1 MYISAQTDEYL
12 GSPSFYEPVRRW
24 EIKAKNILKHKGIL
38 ILAGDIGEGKTS
50 LCKSLLKQ
58 STAEHKVKLEMN
70 QVKISELKRFSNAQ
84 VLLYFEDALGRAQYD
99 QLFFR
104 DKHKILAD
112 LIKYIEDENEKNL
125 SVLCCVR
132 SNILENAKQNMT
144 PELKSKI
151 EEITFNISKSDWKLS
166 DSEKRIK
173 LEAFR
178 QKFKDV
184 GVNESEIRT
193 ILRITDK
200 DYFWG
205 FFECC
210 ALCFES
216 KQGVEIFKKPEELI
230 QKNIERLAGSIEY
243 TILVY
248 MLLKNGPYNLRN
260 LDVQLLLAIGLQAE
274 TPSDG
279 TSFEFIRRDTDGKYR
294 FQHQFI
300 KEILLRVYGKSHT
313 DHLIKY
319 ADVSV
324 VLDYLRPSSFP
335 ITENAEAEV
344 FCVDEKYDRMLAER
358 IVQEMSI
365 RNISNHT
372 ASSDPEFISKHLI
385 ECIERE
391 LILHSNS
398 DANFVETTI
407 DQLLKETNNN
417 GNDEL
422 FKQLLHKYIAPLS
435 EDEAVLA
442 VAFRRSF
449 SKFSER
455 SSKLVK
461 LASDEAVV
469 KWIHPSVCNRQQIGE
484 REHVDSL
491 KFCVAQESDKY
502 LAKRLLKINLNYI
515 HKHKDCT
522 YYHEFAKVLVMSL
535 KAVLRKRLQNGIQR
549 NLTSAHVSPYAPRGA
564 KRIGKVTSALDDAI
578 DGIFANAIRE
588 KNRQLL
594 QILVENFIIQ
604 RESAQDVVSARFN
617 AWLVENCNIVLEYG
631 SDELLKRDVRPSTYK
646 KQNDEKECF
655 LVPPY
660 YDRQLAKRLVQIYKV
675 MYIARHSSMRDQE
688 FVSNHVV
695 IAITEVLVESIKED
709 DTTDI
714 MESTVDN
721 LLTETKRRSK
731 ELYTRLLYGISSRM
745 KAKGFQLHFAQV

>member
-1 MYISAQTDEYL
+1 MD
-12 GSPSFYEPVRRW
+12 
-24 EIKAKNILKHKGIL
+24 ILKNNRIL

-58 STAEHKVKLEMN
+58 STVEHKIKLELN
-70 QVKISELKRFSNAQ
+70 QVKTSELKRFSNTQ

-104 DKHKILAD
+104 DKHKILTD

-144 PELKSKI
+144 SELKSKI
-151 EEITFNISKSDWKLS
+151 EEITVNISKSDWKLS
-166 DSEKRIK
+166 DSEKKIK

-178 QKFKDV
+178 QEFKDV
-184 GVNESEIRT
+184 VVNESEIRT

-200 DYFWG
+200 DYFLG

-216 KQGVEIFKKPEELI
+216 KQGVEIFKKTEELL

-260 LDVQLLLAIGLQAE
+260 LDVQLLLAIGLQAVQ
-274 TPSDG
+274 PSDG
-279 TSFEFIRRDTDGKYR
+279 THFEFIRRDTDGKYR

-300 KEILLRVYGKSHT
+300 KEILLRVYGKSYA

-385 ECIERE
+385 ECIEKE
-391 LILHSNS
+391 LVLHGNS
-398 DANFVETTI
+398 DANKDFVETTI

-422 FKQLLHKYIAPLS
+422 FKQLLHKNIS
-435 EDEAVLA
+435 SFKGDETSLA
-442 VAFRRSF
+442 AAFCRSF
-449 SKFSER
+449 RKFSER
-455 SSKLVK
+455 SSNVVK
-461 LASDEAVV
+461 LASDEAIVN
-469 KWIHPSVCNRQQIGE
+469 WIYPSVCYQPQIVA
-484 REHVDSL
+484 REHIT
-491 KFCVAQESDKY
+491 FCVAQESDKY
-502 LAKRLLKINLNYI
+502 LAKRLLKIDLKNI
-515 HKHKDCT
+515 HKHKDCMN
-522 YYHEFAKVLVMSL
+522 YHEFAKVLVMSL
-535 KAVLRKRLQNGIQR
+535 KAVLRKRFKNGIQ
-549 NLTSAHVSPYAPRGA
+549 
-564 KRIGKVTSALDDAI
+564 TSALDDLI
-578 DGIFANAIRE
+578 EEIFQDAIRE
-588 KNRQLL
+588 KNHYLL
-594 QILVENFIIQ
+594 QILVEHFII
-604 RESAQDVVSARFN
+604 RKESVQDAVSARFN
-617 AWLVENCNIVLEYG
+617 DWLVRHCNIVLEYG
-631 SDELLKRDVRPSTYK
+631 SDELLKRDVRPSTYR

-655 LVPPY
+655 LVSLD
-660 YDRQLAKRLVQIYKV
+660 YDRQLAKRLIQIYKV
-675 MYIARHSSMRDQE
+675 IHIARHSSMRDQQ
-688 FVSNHVV
+688 FVSQHVV
-695 IAITEVLVESIKED
+695 VAINEVLSKSIGED
-709 DTTDI
+709 NTTEI
-714 MESTVDN
+714 VKSTVED
-721 LLTETKRRSK
+721 LLTETKKRSK
-731 ELYTRLLYGISSRM
+731 VLITQLLHRYIESDEQDRISIAFRTSLM
-745 KAKGFQLHFAQV
+745 KHTHM